1 MTIRYALPRIIAA
14 AIAPLAF
21 TLAACTAHAETIRV
35 AIGTQD
41 TTINCAT
48 GGLLIRELHLL
59 DKYLPHTG
67 KYKDATYDVQWKDFT
82 SGAPITNEMVAGKLD
97 FGTMADFPGS
107 LNGAAFQKA
116 GRRSIFITVLSGSVD
131 GSGNGIVVPEN
142 SPLHSIADLK
152 GKTISVPFAST
163 SHGMLLR
170 AVKAQGWNPDT
181 DVNIITQAPEVAGS
195 ALKAN
200 KIDAHADFV
209 PFADLFPYRGI
220 ARKIYDGAQSHAPTY
235 HGALVDAAY
244 AQKYPEVVV
253 AYLRAAIE
261 ANQLIAQDPEKYS
274 LLIQKTTGI
283 EAPVDY
289 LYHGP
294 LGIQTRDLTWKPEY
308 RQATATAI
316 DTLKLLKKTDV
327 DLDVNTF
334 IDDRYIRE
342 AFKESG
348 LDYEAA
354 LKNYAKQP
362 LVANDAATGKPIRD
376 FNDVAQVWLESEAK
390 VRNYASPAEAFAAL
404 GKIEQ
409 SGGKTRAV
417 FVHDHASGLKLFAN
431 QAWYVKDAHGAITAF
446 LLKAGADRYA
456 QQVAGSVVDYAAAK
470 TGAAQA
476 VASR

>member
-1 MTIRYALPRIIAA
+1 MNLRIQALRLLIPLVVGTSAA
-14 AIAPLAF
+14 L
-21 TLAACTAHAETIRV
+21 AHAETIRV

-67 KYKDATYDVQWKDFT
+67 KYKDVTYDVQWKDFT
-82 SGAPITNEMVAGKLD
+82 SGAPLTNEMVAGRLD
-97 FGTMADFPGS
+97 FGAMADFPGA

-116 GRRSIFITVLSGSVD
+116 GKRSVFITVLSGSID
-131 GSGNGIVVPEN
+131 GSGNGIVVPMN

-170 AVKAQGWNPDT
+170 AIKAQGWDPDT

-195 ALKAN
+195 ALKAG

-220 ARKIYDGAQSHAPTY
+220 ARKIYDGAQSHAPTF

-244 AQKYPEVVV
+244 AQKYPEIVV

-261 ANQLIAQDPEKYS
+261 ANRLMNEDPEKYS
-274 LLIQKTTGI
+274 LLIEKVAGI

-308 RQATATAI
+308 RQAVATAI

-327 DLDVNTF
+327 ALDPKTF

-342 AFKESG
+342 AFKESH
-348 LDYEAA
+348 LDYDAA
-354 LKNYAKQP
+354 LADYSKFA
-362 LVANDAATGKPIRD
+362 LTANDAATGKPIHNDR
-376 FNDVAQVWLESEAK
+376 DVAQIWLTNEAH
-390 VRNYASPAEAFAAL
+390 VRNYANPAEAFAAL
-404 GKIEQ
+404 DKLRH
-409 SGGKTRAV
+409 GGETARV
-417 FVHDHASGLKLFAN
+417 VYVRDHASGLKLFAK
-431 QAWYVKDAHGAITAF
+431 QAWYVKDRTGAIAAF
-446 LLKAGADRYA
+446 LLRSNAATYA
-456 QQVAGSVVDYAAAK
+456 QQVSGNVDDYAAISKRAEPSL
-470 TGAAQA
+470 AA
-476 VASR
+476 R

>member
-1 MTIRYALPRIIAA
+1 MKTRQRIVRLIAA
-14 AIAPLAF
+14 PLLF
-21 TLAACTAHAETIRV
+21 AAAVTAHAETLRV

-59 DKYLPHTG
+59 DKYLPHSG
-67 KYKDATYDVQWKDFT
+67 KYANVTYDVQWKDFT
-82 SGAPITNEMVAGKLD
+82 SGAPLTNEMVAGKLD
-97 FGTMADFPGS
+97 FGAMADFPGS

-116 GRRSIFITVLSGSVD
+116 GKKSIFITVLEGSID
-131 GSGNGIVVPEN
+131 GSGNGIVVPVD
-142 SPLHSIADLK
+142 SPVHSLMELK

-170 AVKAQGWNPDT
+170 AIKAQGWNPDT

-195 ALKAN
+195 ALKAG

-220 ARKIYDGAQSHAPTY
+220 ARKIYDGAQSHAPTF

-244 AQKYPEVVV
+244 AQRYPEVVV

-261 ANQLIAQDPEKYS
+261 ANRLIAQDPEKYS
-274 LLIQKTTGI
+274 LLIEKVTGI

-294 LGIQTRDLTWKPEY
+294 LGLQTRDLTWKPEY
-308 RQATATAI
+308 RQALATAI

-327 DLDVNTF
+327 NLDANTF
-334 IDDRYIRE
+334 IDDRYIRA

-348 LDYEAA
+348 LDYDAA
-354 LKNYAKQP
+354 LKNYARQP
-362 LVANDAATGKPIRD
+362 LVANDALTGKPIHD
-376 FNDVAQVWLESEAK
+376 FNDVAQIWLPNEAH
-390 VRNYASPAEAFAAL
+390 VRNYANVEEAFSAL
-404 GKIEQ
+404 VKLPQ
-409 SGGKTRAV
+409 TADKPRAV
-417 FVHDHASGLKLFAN
+417 YVQDHDSGLKLFAS
-431 QAWYVKDAHGAITAF
+431 QAWYVRDAHGNITAF
-446 LLKAGADRYA
+446 MQKAGADTYA
-456 QQVAGSVVDYAAAK
+456 QHTSWSVVDYAALVK
-470 TGAAQA
+470 TTATSQA
-476 VASR
+476 VTAR

>member
-1 MTIRYALPRIIAA
+1 MTIRYALPHFLSVAS
-14 AIAPLAF
+14 LVFAF
-21 TLAACTAHAETIRV
+21 TAGSAHAETIRV

-48 GGLLIRELHLL
+48 GGLLIRELNLL

-67 KYKDATYDVQWKDFT
+67 KYKDVTYDVQWKDFT

-97 FGTMADFPGS
+97 FGVMADFPGS

-116 GRRSIFITVLSGSVD
+116 GRKSVFITVLSGSVD

-142 SPLHSIADLK
+142 STIRSIADLK

-170 AVKAQGWNPDT
+170 AIKAQGWNPDT

-220 ARKIYDGAQSHAPTY
+220 ARKIYDGAQSHVPTY

-261 ANQLIAQDPEKYS
+261 ANRLIAQDPEKYS

-294 LGIQTRDLTWKPEY
+294 LGLQTRDLTWKPEY

-316 DTLKLLKKTDV
+316 ETLKLLKKTDV

-334 IDDRYIRE
+334 IDDRYIRQ

-348 LDYEAA
+348 LDYDAA

-362 LVANDAATGKPIRD
+362 LVANDAVTGKPIRN
-376 FNDVAQVWLESEAK
+376 FNDVAQVWLDSEAK
-390 VRNYASPAEAFAAL
+390 VRNYASADEAFAAL

-409 SGGKTRAV
+409 SGGKARAV

-446 LLKAGADRYA
+446 LLKAGADQYA
-456 QQVAGSVVDYAAAK
+456 QQVSGAVVDFAAAK

>member
-1 MTIRYALPRIIAA
+1 MSIRYRVSRLLATALL
-14 AIAPLAF
+14 LAG
-21 TLAACTAHAETIRV
+21 AGIAHAETIRV

-48 GGLLIRELHLL
+48 GGLMIRELHLL

-67 KYKDATYDVQWKDFT
+67 KYKDVTYDVEWKDFT
-82 SGAPITNEMVAGKLD
+82 SGAPMTNEMVAGKLD
-97 FGTMADFPGS
+97 FGAMADFPGA

-116 GRRSIFITVLSGSVD
+116 GKKSVFITVLDGSIQ
-131 GSGNGIVVPEN
+131 GSGNGIVVPVD
-142 SPLHSIADLK
+142 SPVHSIADLK

-163 SHGMLLR
+163 AHGMLLR
-170 AVKAQGWNPDT
+170 AIKAQGWNPDT

-195 ALKAN
+195 ALKAG

-220 ARKIYDGAQSHAPTY
+220 ARKIYDGAQSGAPTM

-244 AQKYPEVVV
+244 AKQYPEVVV
-253 AYLRAAIE
+253 AYLRAALE
-261 ANQLIAQDPEKYS
+261 ANRLMAQDPEKYS
-274 LLIQKTTGI
+274 LLIQKVTGI

-308 RQATATAI
+308 RQAVATAI

-327 DLDVNTF
+327 DLDPKTF

-348 LDYEAA
+348 LDYDAA

-362 LVANDAATGKPIRD
+362 LVANDAQTGKPISD
-376 FNDVAQVWLESEAK
+376 FHDVTQIWLDNEAK
-390 VRNYASPAEAFAAL
+390 VRNYATPAEAFAAL
-404 GKIEQ
+404 GKLP
-409 SGGKTRAV
+409 SGDAVRAV
-417 FVHDHASGLKLFAN
+417 FVHDHESGLKLFAK

-446 LLKAGADRYA
+446 LLKSGADQYA
-456 QQVAGSVVDYAAAK
+456 QHVSGSVVDYAAAK
-470 TGAAQA
+470 TSAAQA
-476 VASR
+476 IAAR

>member
-1 MTIRYALPRIIAA
+1 MTIRYAISRLFAATLIATA
-14 AIAPLAF
+14 AG
-21 TLAACTAHAETIRV
+21 TAHAETIRIAV
-35 AIGTQD
+35 GTQD

-48 GGLLIRELHLL
+48 GGLMIRELHLL

-67 KYKDATYDVQWKDFT
+67 KYKDVTYDVQWKDFT
-82 SGAPITNEMVAGKLD
+82 SGAPMTNEMVAGKLD
-97 FGTMADFPGS
+97 FGAMADFPGT
-107 LNGAAFQKA
+107 LNAAAFQKA
-116 GRRSIFITVLSGSVD
+116 GRKSVFITVLSGSVE
-131 GSGNGIVVPEN
+131 GSGNGIVVPEG
-142 SPLHSIADLK
+142 SPLQSIADLK

-170 AVKAQGWNPDT
+170 AIKAQGWNPDT

-195 ALKAN
+195 ALKAH

-244 AQKYPEVVV
+244 AQKYPEIVV
-253 AYLRAAIE
+253 AYLRAALE
-261 ANQLIAQDPEKYS
+261 ANRLFAQDPEKYS
-274 LLIQKTTGI
+274 LLIEKTTGI
-283 EAPVDY
+283 EAAVDY

-327 DLDVNTF
+327 DLDAKTS

-362 LVANDAATGKPIRD
+362 LIANDAQTGKPIRD
-376 FNDVAQVWLESEAK
+376 FNDVAQVWFEDEAK
-390 VRNYASPAEAFAAL
+390 VRSYASPAEAFAVL
-404 GKIEQ
+404 GKSEP
-409 SGGKTRAV
+409 SGRKTRAV

-456 QQVAGSVVDYAAAK
+456 QQVSGAVVDYAAAK
-470 TGAAQA
+470 TEAAQA

>member
-1 MTIRYALPRIIAA
+1 MSIRSRVFHFLATALL
-14 AIAPLAF
+14 LAG
-21 TLAACTAHAETIRV
+21 AGIAHAETIRV

-67 KYKDATYDVQWKDFT
+67 KYKDVTYDVEWKDFT
-82 SGAPITNEMVAGKLD
+82 SGAPVTNEMVAGKLD
-97 FGTMADFPGS
+97 FGVMADFPGA

-116 GRRSIFITVLSGSVD
+116 GRKSVFITVLDGSIQ
-131 GSGNGIVVPEN
+131 GSGNGIVVPVD
-142 SPLHSIADLK
+142 SPVHSIADLK

-163 SHGMLLR
+163 AHGMLLR
-170 AVKAQGWNPDT
+170 AIKAQGWNPDT

-195 ALKAN
+195 ALKAG

-220 ARKIYDGAQSHAPTY
+220 ARKIYDGAQSGAPTF
-235 HGALVDAAY
+235 HGTLVDAAY
-244 AQKYPEVVV
+244 AQQYPEVVV
-253 AYLRAAIE
+253 AYLRAALE
-261 ANQLIAQDPEKYS
+261 ANRLLAEDPEKYS
-274 LLIQKTTGI
+274 LLIQKVTGI

-308 RQATATAI
+308 RQAVATAI

-327 DLDVNTF
+327 DLDPKTF
-334 IDDRYIRE
+334 VDDRYIRE

-348 LDYEAA
+348 LDYDAA

-362 LVANDAATGKPIRD
+362 LVANDAQTGKPISD
-376 FNDVAQVWLESEAK
+376 FNDVTQIWLDDEAK
-390 VRNYASPAEAFAAL
+390 VRNYATPAEAFAAL
-404 GKIEQ
+404 GKLP
-409 SGGKTRAV
+409 SGDAVRAV
-417 FVHDHASGLKLFAN
+417 FVHDHGSGLKLFAR
-431 QAWYVKDAHGAITAF
+431 QAWYVKDTHGAITAF
-446 LLKAGADRYA
+446 LLKAGADQYA
-456 QQVAGSVVDYAAAK
+456 QHVSGSVVDYAAAK
-470 TGAAQA
+470 TSAAQA
-476 VASR
+476 IAAR

>member
-1 MTIRYALPRIIAA
+1 MKIRHAVSRL
-14 AIAPLAF
+14 
-21 TLAACTAHAETIRV
+21 LAATFITTAAGAAHAETVRI

-67 KYKDATYDVQWKDFT
+67 KYKDVTYDVQWKDFT
-82 SGAPITNEMVAGKLD
+82 SGAPVTNEMVAGKLD
-97 FGTMADFPGS
+97 FGVMADFPGA
-107 LNGAAFQKA
+107 LNAAAFQKA
-116 GRRSIFITVLSGSVD
+116 GRKSEFITVLSGSVD
-131 GSGNGIVVPEN
+131 GSGNGIVVPDG
-142 SPLHSIADLK
+142 SPVQSIADLK

-163 SHGMLLR
+163 AHGMLLR
-170 AVKAQGWNPDT
+170 AIKAQGWNPDT

-195 ALKAN
+195 ALKAH

-220 ARKIYDGAQSHAPTY
+220 ARKIYDGAQSHAPTF
-235 HGALVDAAY
+235 HGTLVDAAY

-253 AYLRAAIE
+253 AYLRAALE
-261 ANQLIAQDPEKYS
+261 ADRLFAQDPEKYS
-274 LLIQKTTGI
+274 LLIEKSTGI
-283 EAPVDY
+283 EASVDY

-308 RQATATAI
+308 RQAAATAI

-327 DLDVNTF
+327 NLDSNTV

-348 LDYEAA
+348 LDYDAA
-354 LKNYAKQP
+354 LQNYAKQP
-362 LVANDAATGKPIRD
+362 LFANDAQTGRPIRD
-376 FNDVAQVWLESEAK
+376 FNDVAQVWLDNEAK

-404 GKIEQ
+404 GKLEQ
-409 SGGKTRAV
+409 SGSKARGV

-431 QAWYVKDAHGAITAF
+431 QAWYVKDSHGAITAF
-446 LLKAGADRYA
+446 LLKAGAERYA
-456 QQVAGSVVDYAAAK
+456 QQVTGAVVDYTDAGTDA
-470 TGAAQA
+470 TA

>member
-1 MTIRYALPRIIAA
+1 MNNGLTFLRWFVAGLVGMTAALS
-14 AIAPLAF
+14 
-21 TLAACTAHAETIRV
+21 HAETIRV

-67 KYKDATYDVQWKDFT
+67 KYKDVQYDVQWRDFT
-82 SGAPITNEMVAGKLD
+82 SGAPMTNEMVAGRLD
-97 FGTMADFPGS
+97 FGAMADFPGS

-116 GRRSIFITVLSGSVD
+116 GKRSLFIAVLSGSID
-131 GSGNGIVVPEN
+131 GSGNGIVVPLN
-142 SPLHSIADLK
+142 SPVHSIADLK

-163 SHGMLLR
+163 AHGMLLR
-170 AVKAQGWNPDT
+170 AIEAQGWNPDT
-181 DVNIITQAPEVAGS
+181 DVNIVTQAPEVAGS
-195 ALKAN
+195 ALKAD

-220 ARKIYDGAQSHAPTY
+220 ARKIYDGSQSHAPTF

-244 AQKYPEVVV
+244 ARKYPEIVV
-253 AYLRAAIE
+253 AYLRAAID
-261 ANQLIAQDPEKYS
+261 ANRLMTEDPEKYS
-274 LLIQKTTGI
+274 LLIQKVTGI

-289 LYHGP
+289 LYDGP

-308 RQATATAI
+308 RRALATAI

-327 DLDVNTF
+327 KLDANTF

-348 LDYEAA
+348 LDYDAA
-354 LKNYAKQP
+354 LDNYARSP
-362 LVANDAATGKPIRD
+362 LIANDAATGKAISD
-376 FNDVAQVWLESEAK
+376 FNDVAQVWLTNEAH

-404 GKIEQ
+404 GKLQ
-409 SGGKTRAV
+409 PAGSKVRAV
-417 FVHDHASGLKLFAN
+417 FVHDHGSGLKLFAN
-431 QAWYVKDAHGAITAF
+431 QAWYVKNERGAVVAF
-446 LLKAGADRYA
+446 LLRSGADAYA
-456 QQVAGSVVDYAAAK
+456 RRVSGKVLDYAAAA
-470 TGAAQA
+470 GASTDS
-476 VASR
+476 VAAR

>member
-1 MTIRYALPRIIAA
+1 MTTRYARFIAA
-14 AIAPLAF
+14 SIAPLAF
-21 TLAACTAHAETIRV
+21 MLAASNVHAETIRV

-67 KYKDATYDVQWKDFT
+67 KYKDVTYDVQWKDFT

-116 GRRSIFITVLSGSVD
+116 GRKSIFITVLSGSVD

-142 SPLHSIADLK
+142 SPLRSIADLK

-170 AVKAQGWNPDT
+170 AIKAQGWNPDT

-348 LDYEAA
+348 LDYNAA

-362 LVANDAATGKPIRD
+362 LVANDALTGKPIRD
-376 FNDVAQVWLESEAK
+376 FNDVTQVWLESEAK

-409 SGGKTRAV
+409 SGGTTRAV

-446 LLKAGADRYA
+446 LLKTGADRYA
-456 QQVAGSVVDYAAAK
+456 QQVSGAVVDYAAAK

>member
-1 MTIRYALPRIIAA
+1 MV
-14 AIAPLAF
+14 
-21 TLAACTAHAETIRV
+21 HAETIRV

-67 KYKDATYDVQWKDFT
+67 KYKDATYDVEWKDFT
-82 SGAPITNEMVAGKLD
+82 SGAPMTNEMVAGKLD
-97 FGTMADFPGS
+97 FGAMADFPGS

-116 GRRSIFITVLSGSVD
+116 GKKSVFITVLEGSIR
-131 GSGNGIVVPEN
+131 GSGNGIVVPLD
-142 SPLHSIADLK
+142 SPVHSIADLK

-170 AVKAQGWNPDT
+170 AIKAQGWNPDT
-181 DVNIITQAPEVAGS
+181 DVNIVTQAPEVAGS
-195 ALKAN
+195 ALKAG

-220 ARKIYDGAQSHAPTY
+220 ARKIYDGAQSNAPTF
-235 HGALVDAAY
+235 HGALVDATY
-244 AQKYPEVVV
+244 AQQYPEIVV
-253 AYLRAAIE
+253 AYLRAALE
-261 ANQLIAQDPEKYS
+261 ANRLIAQDPEKYS
-274 LLIQKTTGI
+274 LLIQKVTGI

-308 RQATATAI
+308 RQAVATAI

-327 DLDVNTF
+327 DLDPKTF

-348 LDYEAA
+348 LDYDAA
-354 LKNYAKQP
+354 LKNYAGQP
-362 LVANDAATGKPIRD
+362 LVANDAQTGKPISD
-376 FNDVAQVWLESEAK
+376 FNDVAQVWLDNEAK
-390 VRNYASPAEAFAAL
+390 VRNYATPAEAFAAL
-404 GKIEQ
+404 EKLPPGQ
-409 SGGKTRAV
+409 SVRAV
-417 FVHDHASGLKLFAN
+417 FVQDHGNGLKLFAD
-431 QAWYVKDAHGAITAF
+431 QAWYVKDAHGALTAF
-446 LLKAGADRYA
+446 LLKTGADQYA
-456 QQVAGSVVDYAAAK
+456 QHVSGSVVDYAAAK
-470 TGAAQA
+470 TSAAQA
-476 VASR
+476 LAAR